1 MVGADVRVARWR
13 RRKKMRFLLTS
24 AFAVTLAYLELERP
38 SSNDPPA
45 ARLVGGRARYGSRPG
60 FKRRPMFPRKT
71 GRSKWEHGWRHSHWW
86 TRLTTVAESGDE
98 HLLMRET
105 VERKLRLPWELFDAL
120 ANDMESDPALC
131 ERATRAAPLRLKLCA
146 ALRHLAT
153 GHSFDGLESSFGMS
167 AQTMRDFFWYK
178 FVPWM
183 MKNKYEEHV
192 FAPKSVDE
200 LHDICQE
207 YEYAGF
213 PGCCGSV
220 DGVHIP
226 WYGFKAGARA
236 EYVGKEKYPTL
247 VFGVTVD
254 HRYRIM
260 HVTSA
265 HAGATNDKFVIRA
278 DDFHTRTMH
287 TSMYTDFTFN
297 LLDTRDGGQKRY
309 RGCYVLCDGGYGDW
323 RNLVS
328 AYKCVAPG
336 SYKANWSHRVG
347 SVRKDAECTFGILKA
362 RFRILFG
369 RQYRHNATDVE
380 YVFKVCCI
388 LHNMIMRARDV
399 TLWRGSDMLQ
409 QAEEEHTLD
418 DAVDLHEVNA
428 RGEFVR
434 NIQREDAVL
443 VAGDDDNNDTR
454 VLDERDDGG
463 IHELHAK
470 VAMQDAL
477 TRHWRFYI
485 EQHKDEYDGYYPF
498 VYRASLDAQRRQD
511 AEQGGR

>member
-1 MVGADVRVARWR
+1 
-13 RRKKMRFLLTS
+13 
-24 AFAVTLAYLELERP
+24 
-38 SSNDPPA
+38 
-45 ARLVGGRARYGSRPG
+45 
-60 FKRRPMFPRKT
+60 
-71 GRSKWEHGWRHSHWW
+71 
-86 TRLTTVAESGDE
+86 
-98 HLLMRET
+98 
-105 VERKLRLPWELFDAL
+105 
-120 ANDMESDPALC
+120 
-131 ERATRAAPLRLKLCA
+131 
-146 ALRHLAT
+146 
-153 GHSFDGLESSFGMS
+153 
-167 AQTMRDFFWYK
+167 MRDFFWYK

-236 EYVGKEKYPTL
+236 EYVGKEKHPTL

-477 TRHWRFYI
+477 ARHWRFYI